1 MARVQS
7 GGAGD
12 GPAPPRSR
20 ATVGPTAGARSK
32 TLPTRASA
40 SGIQRAQG
48 NQEGVTEHPDG
59 SVRVVPAASRPA
71 GRPPRRI
78 SRLQFAG
85 IAAVVVILAAA
96 AVIAFGR
103 SPQTAAEAPGA
114 DAQAVPVRAEAARRG
129 HLSVRTAYS
138 GELVGEVA
146 DIAAQVSGRLVDVP
160 ARIGQRVAAG
170 AVLAVIADID
180 IRNQL
185 QEARGQLGV
194 AEANR
199 DKAAAE
205 LVGVQADHQRAMEL
219 YHQSLLSVQEQQ
231 QVTSRY
237 ATARAQLAATEA
249 QVRQSA
255 AREAQLAEAFANTRV
270 RAPFHAVVAD
280 RYLDRGAL
288 VQPGTAVLRLVEE
301 APLMVQFRVPERDL
315 AAVRAG
321 AAFDVST
328 EATGGQT
335 FSGAVRR
342 VAGEVR
348 RNDRTVLV
356 EGELT
361 ETDDL
366 LRPGMYADVSVSLR
380 DLADALIVP
389 DTALLERVAMDGARS
404 VGVLVPVDGL
414 AEWRPVQVAGR
425 SGEFSAVDGSL
436 AAGELVLTLGHQ
448 QLGHGAPVRVVNAA
462 DAPGGASPSRAAGP

>member
-1 MARVQS
+1 MAIVQPE
-7 GGAGD
+7 GAGA

-20 ATVGPTAGARSK
+20 PPAGPGATPPGQTGHAHGAER
-32 TLPTRASA
+32 PA
-40 SGIQRAQG
+40 
-48 NQEGVTEHPDG
+48 
-59 SVRVVPAASRPA
+59 PAASQA
-71 GRPPRRI
+71 GVKPPRRI
-78 SRLQFAG
+78 SGRQIAG
-85 IAAVVVILAAA
+85 IAAAVVVLAAA
-96 AVIAFGR
+96 AVFAFGR
-103 SPQTAAEAPGA
+103 PPQSAAGTSGA
-114 DAQAVPVRAEAARRG
+114 DALLAQAVPVRAEAARRG
-129 HLSVRTAYS
+129 NLSVRTAYS

-146 DIAAQVSGRLVDVP
+146 DIAPQVSGLLVDVQ

-180 IRNQL
+180 LKNQL

-205 LVGVQADHQRAMEL
+205 LVGVEANYQRAMEL
-219 YHQSLLSVQEQQ
+219 YEQSLLSEQEQQ
-231 QVTSRY
+231 QETSQY
-237 ATARAQLAATEA
+237 ATARANLAASEA

-255 AREAQLAEAFANTRV
+255 AREAQLAEAFANTRI
-270 RAPFHAVVAD
+270 RAPFNAVVAD

-288 VQPGTAVLRLVEE
+288 VQPGTPVLRLVEE

-315 AAVRAG
+315 ASVRAG

-328 EATGGQT
+328 EATGEQT
-335 FSGAVRR
+335 FSGTVRR

-356 EGELT
+356 EGELV
-361 ETDDL
+361 ENDEL

-380 DLADALIVP
+380 DLDDALIIP
-389 DTALLERVAMDGARS
+389 GTALLERVAMDGARS

-414 AEWRPVQVAGR
+414 AEWRTVTVAGR
-425 SGEFSAVDGSL
+425 SGEFSAVDGRL
-436 AAGELVLTLGHQ
+436 VAGELVLTLGHD
-448 QLGHGAPVRVVNAA
+448 QLGNGAPVRVVNAVNE
-462 DAPGGASPSRAAGP
+462 PGGASPAGAAGP

>member
-1 MARVQS
+1 MAIVQT
-7 GGAGD
+7 GGAGN
-12 GPAPPRSR
+12 S
-20 ATVGPTAGARSK
+20 
-32 TLPTRASA
+32 
-40 SGIQRAQG
+40 Q
-48 NQEGVTEHPDG
+48 
-59 SVRVVPAASRPA
+59 PA
-71 GRPPRRI
+71 GKRRRRI
-78 SRLQFAG
+78 SGPQIAG
-85 IAAVVVILAAA
+85 IVAAVVVLAAA
-96 AVIAFGR
+96 AVIALGR
-103 SPQTAAEAPGA
+103 SQQAGAAGVGA
-114 DAQAVPVRAEAARRG
+114 DAELAEAVPVRAEPARRG

-146 DIAAQVSGRLVDVP
+146 DIAPQVSGLLVDVP

-170 AVLAVIADID
+170 SVLAVIADID
-180 IRNQL
+180 IKNQL

-199 DKAAAE
+199 DKSAAE
-205 LVGVQADHQRAMEL
+205 LVGVEADYQRAMEL
-219 YHQSLLSVQEQQ
+219 YDQSLLSEQEQQ
-231 QVTSRY
+231 QVTSQY
-237 ATARAQLAATEA
+237 ATARANLAASEA

-270 RAPFHAVVAD
+270 RAPFNAVVAD

-288 VQPGTAVLRLVEE
+288 VQPGTPILRLVEE

-321 AAFDVST
+321 APFDVST
-328 EATGGQT
+328 EATGEHT
-335 FSGAVRR
+335 FSGTVRR

-361 ETDDL
+361 GTDDL

-380 DLADALIVP
+380 DLDDALIVP
-389 DTALLERVAMDGARS
+389 ATALLERVAMDGTRS

-414 AEWRPVQVAGR
+414 AEWRPLTVAGR
-425 SGEFSAVDGSL
+425 SGEFSAVEGL
-436 AAGELVLTLGHQ
+436 LEAGDLVLTLGHR
-448 QLGHGAPVRVVNAA
+448 QLGNGAPIRVVNAA
-462 DAPGGASPSRAAGP
+462 DGPGGSSPVRAAEP

>member
-1 MARVQS
+1 MV
-7 GGAGD
+7 
-12 GPAPPRSR
+12 
-20 ATVGPTAGARSK
+20 
-32 TLPTRASA
+32 L
-40 SGIQRAQG
+40 
-48 NQEGVTEHPDG
+48 
-59 SVRVVPAASRPA
+59 
-71 GRPPRRI
+71 
-78 SRLQFAG
+78 
-85 IAAVVVILAAA
+85 LAAA
-96 AVIAFGR
+96 AVIASGR
-103 SPQTAAEAPGA
+103 STPSEAAASGA
-114 DAQAVPVRAEAARRG
+114 DALLAQSVPVRAEAARRG

-146 DIAAQVSGRLVDVP
+146 DIAPQVSGLLVDVP
-160 ARIGQRVAAG
+160 ARIGQRVAGG
-170 AVLAVIADID
+170 AVLAVIEDID

-205 LVGVQADHQRAMEL
+205 LIGVEADYRRSMEL
-219 YHQSLLSVQEQQ
+219 YGQSLLSEQEQQ

-237 ATARAQLAATEA
+237 ATARAALAASEA

-255 AREAQLAEAFANTRV
+255 AREAQLAEALANTRV
-270 RAPFHAVVAD
+270 RAPFDAVVAD

-288 VQPGTAVLRLVEE
+288 VQPGTPVLRLVEE

-328 EATGGQT
+328 EATGEQI
-335 FSGAVRR
+335 FSGTVRR

-361 ETDDL
+361 GTDDL
-366 LRPGMYADVSVSLR
+366 LLPGMYADVSVSLR
-380 DLADALIVP
+380 DLEDALIVP
-389 DTALLERVAMDGARS
+389 GAALLERVAMNGARS
-404 VGVLVPVDGL
+404 VGVLVPAEGR
-414 AEWRPVQVAGR
+414 AEWRPVAVAGR
-425 SGEFSAVDGSL
+425 SGEFSAVDGNL
-436 AAGELVLTLGHQ
+436 AAGELVLTMGHR

-462 DAPGGASPSRAAGP
+462 DAPGRTPPSRAAGP

>member
-1 MARVQS
+1 MAIVQPE
-7 GGAGD
+7 GAGA

-20 ATVGPTAGARSK
+20 PTAGPAATPPGQAGHTHGAER
-32 TLPTRASA
+32 P
-40 SGIQRAQG
+40 
-48 NQEGVTEHPDG
+48 
-59 SVRVVPAASRPA
+59 VPAASNA
-71 GRPPRRI
+71 GVKPPRRI
-78 SRLQFAG
+78 SGRQIAG
-85 IAAVVVILAAA
+85 IAAAVVVLAAA

-103 SPQTAAEAPGA
+103 PPQSATGTSGT
-114 DAQAVPVRAEAARRG
+114 DALLAQSVPVRAEAARRG

-146 DIAAQVSGRLVDVP
+146 DIAPQVSGLLVDVP

-180 IRNQL
+180 IKNQL

-205 LVGVQADHQRAMEL
+205 LVGVEANYQRAMEL
-219 YHQSLLSVQEQQ
+219 YEQSLLSEQEQQ
-231 QVTSRY
+231 QETSRY
-237 ATARAQLAATEA
+237 ATARANLAASEA

-255 AREAQLAEAFANTRV
+255 AREAQLAEAFANTRI
-270 RAPFHAVVAD
+270 RAPFNAVVAD

-288 VQPGTAVLRLVEE
+288 VQPGTPVLRLVEE

-315 AAVRAG
+315 ASVRAG

-328 EATGGQT
+328 EATGEQT
-335 FSGAVRR
+335 FSGTVRR

-356 EGELT
+356 EGELV
-361 ETDDL
+361 ENDEL

-380 DLADALIVP
+380 DLDDALIIP
-389 DTALLERVAMDGARS
+389 GTALLERVAMDGARS

-414 AEWRPVQVAGR
+414 AEWRTVTVAGR
-425 SGEFSAVDGSL
+425 SGEFSAVDGRL
-436 AAGELVLTLGHQ
+436 AAGELVLTLGHD
-448 QLGHGAPVRVVNAA
+448 QLGNGAPVRVVNAA
-462 DAPGGASPSRAAGP
+462 GEPGGASPAGAAGP

>member
-1 MARVQS
+1 M
-7 GGAGD
+7 
-12 GPAPPRSR
+12 PPRSR
-20 ATVGPTAGARSK
+20 PTAGPTA
-32 TLPTRASA
+32 
-40 SGIQRAQG
+40 AQPG
-48 NQEGVTEHPDG
+48 QTGHTHAPERPG
-59 SVRVVPAASRPA
+59 PAAIKA
-71 GRPPRRI
+71 GVRPPRRI
-78 SRLQFAG
+78 SGPQIAG
-85 IAAVVVILAAA
+85 IAAAVVVLAAA

-103 SPQTAAEAPGA
+103 PLQSGAPALGA
-114 DAQAVPVRAEAARRG
+114 DALLAQAVPVRAEAARRG
-129 HLSVRTAYS
+129 DLSVRTAYS

-146 DIAAQVSGRLVDVP
+146 DIAPQVAGLLVDVP
-160 ARIGQRVAAG
+160 ARIGQRIPAG
-170 AVLAVIADID
+170 DVLAVIADID
-180 IRNQL
+180 IKNQL

-205 LVGVQADHQRAMEL
+205 LVGVEANYQRAMEL
-219 YHQSLLSVQEQQ
+219 YEQSLLSEQEQQ
-231 QVTSRY
+231 QETSQY
-237 ATARAQLAATEA
+237 ATARANLAASEA

-255 AREAQLAEAFANTRV
+255 AREAQLAEAFANTRI
-270 RAPFHAVVAD
+270 RAPFNAVVAD

-288 VQPGTAVLRLVEE
+288 VQPGTPVLRLVEE

-328 EATGGQT
+328 EATGEQT
-335 FSGAVRR
+335 FSGTVRR

-361 ETDDL
+361 GTDEL
-366 LRPGMYADVSVSLR
+366 LRPGMYAEVSVSLR
-380 DLADALIVP
+380 DLDDALIVP

-414 AEWRPVQVAGR
+414 AEWRPVRVAGR
-425 SGEFSAVDGSL
+425 SGELSAVAGRL
-436 AAGELVLTLGHQ
+436 AAGDLVLTLGHE
-448 QLGHGAPVRVVNAA
+448 QLGNGAPVRVVNVA
-462 DAPGGASPSRAAGP
+462 DAPGGTSPSLAAGP

>member
-1 MARVQS
+1 M
-7 GGAGD
+7 
-12 GPAPPRSR
+12 PPRSR
-20 ATVGPTAGARSK
+20 PTAGPTAAPPGQTGHSHGPER
-32 TLPTRASA
+32 P
-40 SGIQRAQG
+40 G
-48 NQEGVTEHPDG
+48 
-59 SVRVVPAASRPA
+59 PAAFKA
-71 GRPPRRI
+71 GVRPPRRI
-78 SRLQFAG
+78 SGPQIAG
-85 IAAVVVILAAA
+85 IAAAVVVLAAA

-103 SPQTAAEAPGA
+103 PPQSGAPALDA
-114 DAQAVPVRAEAARRG
+114 DALLAQAVPVRAEAARRG

-146 DIAAQVSGRLVDVP
+146 DIAPQVSGLLVDVP
-160 ARIGQRVAAG
+160 ARIGQRVPVG
-170 AVLAVIADID
+170 DVLAVIGDID
-180 IRNQL
+180 IKNQL

-205 LVGVQADHQRAMEL
+205 LVGVEANYQRAMEL
-219 YHQSLLSVQEQQ
+219 YEQSLLSEQEQQ
-231 QVTSRY
+231 QETSQY
-237 ATARAQLAATEA
+237 ATARANLAASEA

-255 AREAQLAEAFANTRV
+255 AREAQLAEAFANTRI
-270 RAPFHAVVAD
+270 RAPFNAVVAD

-288 VQPGTAVLRLVEE
+288 VQPGTPVLRLVEE

-328 EATGGQT
+328 EATGEQT
-335 FSGAVRR
+335 FSGTVRR

-361 ETDDL
+361 GTDDL
-366 LRPGMYADVSVSLR
+366 LRPGMYAEVSVSLR
-380 DLADALIVP
+380 DLDDALIVP

-414 AEWRPVQVAGR
+414 AEWRPVRVAGR
-425 SGEFSAVDGSL
+425 SGELSAVAGRL
-436 AAGELVLTLGHQ
+436 AAGDLVLTLGHE
-448 QLGHGAPVRVVNAA
+448 QLGNGAPVRVVNAA
-462 DAPGGASPSRAAGP
+462 DAPGGTSPSLAVGP

>member
-1 MARVQS
+1 MV
-7 GGAGD
+7 
-12 GPAPPRSR
+12 
-20 ATVGPTAGARSK
+20 
-32 TLPTRASA
+32 L
-40 SGIQRAQG
+40 
-48 NQEGVTEHPDG
+48 
-59 SVRVVPAASRPA
+59 
-71 GRPPRRI
+71 
-78 SRLQFAG
+78 
-85 IAAVVVILAAA
+85 LAAA
-96 AVIAFGR
+96 AVIASGR
-103 SPQTAAEAPGA
+103 STQSEAAASGA
-114 DAQAVPVRAEAARRG
+114 DALLAQSVPVRAEAARRG

-146 DIAAQVSGRLVDVP
+146 DIAPQVSGLLVDVP

-170 AVLAVIADID
+170 AVLAVIEDID

-205 LVGVQADHQRAMEL
+205 LIGVEADYRRSMEL
-219 YHQSLLSVQEQQ
+219 YGQSLLSEQEQQ

-237 ATARAQLAATEA
+237 ATARAALAASEA

-255 AREAQLAEAFANTRV
+255 AREAQLAEALANTRV
-270 RAPFHAVVAD
+270 RAPFDAVVAD

-288 VQPGTAVLRLVEE
+288 VQPGTPVLRLVEE

-328 EATGGQT
+328 EATGEQI
-335 FSGAVRR
+335 FSGTVRR

-361 ETDDL
+361 GTDDL
-366 LRPGMYADVSVSLR
+366 LLPGMYADVSVSLR
-380 DLADALIVP
+380 DLDDALIVP
-389 DTALLERVAMDGARS
+389 GAALLERVAMDGARS
-404 VGVLVPVDGL
+404 VGVLVPAGGR
-414 AEWRPVQVAGR
+414 AEWRPVTVAGR
-425 SGEFSAVDGSL
+425 SGEFSAVDGNL
-436 AAGELVLTLGHQ
+436 AAGELVLTMGHR
-448 QLGHGAPVRVVNAA
+448 QLGNGAPVRVVNAA
-462 DAPGGASPSRAAGP
+462 DAPGGTPPSRAAGP